1 MIASMNRIIVFV
13 GVVEQCAEF
22 YRNRFELRPI
32 ESTHSPK
39 EWPTVNRPHP
49 PIEALTKISDSPG
62 HDA

>member
-13 GVVEQCAEF
+13 DIVEQCAEF

-39 EWPTVNRPHP
+39 
-49 PIEALTKISDSPG
+49 
-62 HDA
+62 